1 MSTPVTGTTPQP
13 APTTD
18 ARSRDVLPY
27 AMALATTWTHDNA
40 AVGLVTSALAALGMT
55 SASIV
60 SALSVRAAAG
70 VRKYGVPLR
79 TFNGRDAREDARQE
93 LLDALMYLA
102 QAELE
107 GKP

>member
-1 MSTPVTGTTPQP
+1 MKGTRPQP

-18 ARSRDVLPY
+18 ARSRDVLPH
-27 AMALATTWTHDNA
+27 AMALADAWEHDSA
-40 AVGLVTSALAALGMT
+40 AVEHVFSALASLGM
-55 SASIV
+55 ARADIV
-60 SALSVRAAAG
+60 RALEIRAAAG
-70 VRKYGVPLR
+70 VAKYGVPLR

-107 GKP
+107 EQG

>member
-70 VRKYGVPLR
+70 VAKYGVPLR